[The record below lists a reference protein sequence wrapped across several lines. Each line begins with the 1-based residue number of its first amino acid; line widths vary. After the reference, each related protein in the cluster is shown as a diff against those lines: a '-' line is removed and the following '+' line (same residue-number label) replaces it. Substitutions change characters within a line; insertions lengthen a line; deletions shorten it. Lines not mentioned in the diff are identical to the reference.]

1 MSNSI
6 NQQLL
11 DEKKQDVF
19 TVDINKNQ
27 INSEI
32 INIINSNK
40 IDDLKRFIKMRTT
53 LNNINF
59 VLIYIYHIIQSS
71 GVFLTSYAT
80 SINNRELIWVGIG
93 FSMLATLLN
102 IFEKINN
109 YVIKK
114 TLKDIEAIK
123 NNNYTDENILIDSN
137 EMNNDPINSD
147 QNNYNQNND
156 PINSDQNNNKIKLLS
171 GVKDNN
177 ITKI

>member
-1 MSNSI
+1 
-6 NQQLL
+6 
-11 DEKKQDVF
+11 
-19 TVDINKNQ
+19 
-27 INSEI
+27 
-32 INIINSNK
+32 
-40 IDDLKRFIKMRTT
+40 
-53 LNNINF
+53 
-59 VLIYIYHIIQSS
+59 
-71 GVFLTSYAT
+71 
-80 SINNRELIWVGIG
+80 
-93 FSMLATLLN
+93 MLATLLN

-147 QNNYNQNND
+147 QNN
-156 PINSDQNNNKIKLLS
+156 NKIKLLS